1 MTNGHPTRDED
12 FDLYALGALDPDE
25 KRAMASHVAS
35 CADCERRLAEARG
48 RVVLIGLATPEV
60 AVSPRV
66 RERLMARVRLSDI
79 AGPAASGTAPD
90 QPHRPEFAPAS
101 DRSGAFARWWAV
113 VLAPV
118 GVALAIVTLALWNQN
133 EKLKSQLDN
142 LGSQVAQLRESSASQ
157 QKELEESQHA
167 ADLLAARDT
176 VVVPLMPMP
185 GAPQGAARVA
195 YNSHMGMLM
204 YDGALAPPPSD
215 KCYELWLV
223 PANGAPINA
232 GVFHPTSGQTD
243 HWMMRLPAGVTPKAF
258 AITLEPMGGMPHPT
272 GPKLLAATI
281 S

>member
-1 MTNGHPTRDED
+1 MTNGHPTREED

-35 CADCERRLAEARG
+35 CADCARRLAEARG
-48 RVVLIGLATPEV
+48 RVLLVGLATPEV

-66 RERLMARVRLSDI
+66 RERLMTRVRLSDI
-79 AGPAASGTAPD
+79 AGPAADPTSYEPESKPIIAVAP
-90 QPHRPEFAPAS
+90 R
-101 DRSGAFARWWAV
+101 GAFARWWAV

-142 LGSQVAQLRESSASQ
+142 LGAQIGQLRQSSAVQ

-204 YDGALAPPPSD
+204 YDGALAPPASD
-215 KCYELWLV
+215 KCYQLWLV
-223 PANGAPINA
+223 PMDGAPINA

-243 HWMMRLPAGVTPKAF
+243 HWMMQMPTGVTPKAF

-272 GPKLLAATI
+272 GPKLLAATV

>member
-25 KRAMASHVAS
+25 KREIESHVRS
-35 CADCERRLAEARG
+35 CEACARRLAEARG
-48 RVVLIGLATPEV
+48 RVILIGLGTPEV
-60 AVSPRV
+60 AVSPLV
-66 RERLMARVRLSDI
+66 RERLMARIRLSNI
-79 AGPAASGTAPD
+79 AGTAADPSSHERENESEPIVVATP
-90 QPHRPEFAPAS
+90 R
-101 DRSGAFARWWAV
+101 GAFARWWAI

-118 GVALAIVTLALWNQN
+118 GVALAVVTLALWNQN
-133 EKLKSQLDN
+133 EKLKSHLDN
-142 LGSQVAQLRESSASQ
+142 LGAQVVELRQSAAAQ

-176 VVVPLMPMP
+176 VVVPLASMP

-204 YDGALAPPPSD
+204 YDGTLAPPPSD

-223 PANGAPINA
+223 PMNGAPINA

-243 HWMMRLPAGVTPKAF
+243 HWMMHLPTGVTPKAF

-272 GPKLLAATI
+272 GPKLLAATV